1 MTLVDTAVAMRRTA
15 TFRIVL
21 YAAAILVGTGAGA
34 ATTSAAINGYVRT
47 ISGEPIPSAQVVIV
61 HSPSGTVA
69 TAMAAANGAFRQS
82 GLRVGG
88 PYEIR
93 FSAAGF
99 QDRTVTEV
107 MLTPGTQPP
116 FATVLLPL
124 NVEEVVATASAVVS
138 ARDLNNGVGSAYSAA
153 DIDSQ
158 PSITRDVIRT
168 LLRDPLAQSAGE
180 GNLSVGGVNPRF
192 NGLAIDGSLQQDDF
206 GLGTGTYATS
216 RSPINLDAVESAS
229 LVASDYSVSASG
241 FTGGLVN
248 ITTKSGTNEWDGVA
262 FYTFHG
268 NDQVG
273 DTYDGDRNF
282 TPAAFEE
289 KEYGLSVGGPLVANR
304 LFVFLSYDEFEA
316 VEPVDFAAF
325 DAANGIRPG
334 FFEALRGVVTDVYGY
349 DPGGRPASASTPE
362 GSQRSLVKLDWNAG
376 DAHRASFTYQRSLET
391 GTSAGADRFTSAWID
406 IPVELTAYTAQLF
419 SDWSD
424 RVSTTLRGNLKT
436 FSRGQNCRAPGVGA
450 LEFDNLDAAD
460 VAGTQLAGLLAGR
473 VDLVAGCDRFRHANA
488 YDDERLQLY
497 GALDYLV
504 GDHIVRVGGERESFD
519 LFNLFVPGSNGRF
532 VFADFAAIVDR
543 RARVDYVNVGSNNAA
558 DGAAAWG
565 YERTTVFVQ
574 DTWQARPHLE
584 LTAGLRYERFAQ
596 NERPASSPAIAAVY
610 GIRTEKNLDG
620 LDLLLP
626 RLSFRWTGWPRTA
639 VSGGVGR
646 FSGGDPKV
654 WTSNAF
660 QVPTVFSRTF
670 ATGVSPTSVPAELRT
685 MVAAGRPVAIDAL
698 QAGFEM
704 PSDWK
709 ASLRIEHDLDLAL
722 GTLDLGTGYTLTA
735 QALLT
740 WTADGFLWTN
750 LAQTELPAAQPAGVA
765 PDGRTIY
772 ADLDDL
778 GILNLVTLA
787 NHGEGSS
794 RILTAALGK
803 RYDMGLD
810 FQVSYAWQDVE
821 TVTEGLSSRG
831 ISNWRG
837 IADADRNRPSPRTS
851 PHQVTHAVKLNVG
864 YERAFG
870 GLRAHVDLF
879 ARVWS
884 GDRFT
889 YTFDVDRNNALF
901 GRAGAGE
908 SPYDNNPLYVPTR
921 PDDRAVVYSRGFN
934 REAFFDYL
942 DANDVEAGVHRPYA
956 ADAGMNQAW
965 DLRLRLDLPRI
976 GSISRWVGDSR
987 ASVVL
992 DVENVLNLLNDEW
1005 GTYHA
1010 GPGFGQAA
1018 VVRADLVSASDVAA
1032 LGIDGAPALTGD
1044 TPRTTCRGS
1053 GDCVY
1058 RYNQFRAIASE
1069 FPSAARS
1076 VYRIRL
1082 GLRFE
1087 L

>member
-1 MTLVDTAVAMRRTA
+1 MNVPA
-15 TFRIVL
+15 TFRLAL
-21 YAAAILVGTGAGA
+21 YAAAILAGVSAAA
-34 ATTSAAINGYVRT
+34 ATTSATINGYVRT
-47 ISGEPIPSAQVVIV
+47 IGGDPVPSAQVAII
-61 HSPSGTVA
+61 HSPSGTHA
-69 TAMAAANGAFRQS
+69 TAVTAANGAFHQS

-93 FSAAGF
+93 FSAEGF
-99 QDRTVTEV
+99 QDQTLTNVT
-107 MLTPGTQPP
+107 LTPGPQPP
-116 FATVLLPL
+116 FAAVLLPL
-124 NVEEVVATASAVVS
+124 GVEEVLATASAVVS
-138 ARDLNNGVGSAYSAA
+138 ARDLNNGVGSAYTAA
-153 DIDSQ
+153 DIAGQ

-206 GLGTGTYATS
+206 GLSSGTYATS

-248 ITTKSGTNEWDGVA
+248 ITTKSGTNEWDGAA

-273 DTYDGDRNF
+273 DTYDGSRSF
-282 TPAAFEE
+282 TPSAFEE
-289 KEYGLSVGGPLVANR
+289 KEYGLSVGGPLIANR

-316 VEPVDFAAF
+316 VQPVDFAAF
-325 DAANGIRPG
+325 DSARGIQPG
-334 FFEALRGVVTDVYGY
+334 FFEALRGVVRDVYGY

-362 GSQRSLVKLDWNAG
+362 GSERTLVKLDWNAS
-376 DAHRASFTYQRSLET
+376 DAHRASFTYQESLET
-391 GTSAGADRFTSAWID
+391 GTSVGADRLASAWID

-424 RVSTTLRGNLKT
+424 RVSTTVRSNLKT
-436 FSRGQNCRAPGVGA
+436 FTRGQNCRAPGIGA
-450 LEFDNLDAAD
+450 LEFDNLEAAD
-460 VAGTQLAGLLAGR
+460 VAGTPLAGLLTGS

-488 YDDERLQLY
+488 YDDERLQLF
-497 GALDYLV
+497 GALDYLA
-504 GDHIVRVGGERESFD
+504 GDHILRIGGERESFD

-532 VFADFAAIVDR
+532 VFADFAAIADR
-543 RARVDYVNVGSNNAA
+543 RARVDYVNAASNNAA
-558 DGAAAWG
+558 DAAAAWG

-574 DTWQARPHLE
+574 DTWQARPDLE

-596 NERPASSPAIAAVY
+596 DERPDASPAVASAY
-610 GIRTEKNLDG
+610 GIRTDRNLDG

-626 RLSFRWTGWPRTA
+626 RLSFRWTGMPRTA

-670 ATGVSPTSVPAELRT
+670 ATGVSPTSVPAELRA
-685 MVAAGRPVAIDAL
+685 MVAAGRPVAIDAI
-698 QAGFEM
+698 APGFEM

-709 ASLRIEHDLDLAL
+709 ASLRLERDLDLTL
-722 GTLDLGTGYTLTA
+722 GALDLGTGYTLTA

-740 WTADGFLWTN
+740 VTADGFLWTN
-750 LAQTELPAAQPAGVA
+750 LAQTRLPAAQPTGVA

-787 NHGEGSS
+787 NHREGSS
-794 RILTAALGK
+794 RILTAALAK

-864 YERAFG
+864 YERDFGAF
-870 GLRAHVDLF
+870 RAHADLF
-879 ARVWS
+879 ARAWS

-889 YTFDVDRNNALF
+889 YTFDVDRGNALF

-908 SPYDNNPLYVPTR
+908 SPYDNSPLYVPAR
-921 PDDRAVVYSRGFN
+921 PNDAAVVYGSGFDQA
-934 REAFFDYL
+934 AFFAYL
-942 DANDVEAGVHRPYA
+942 DDNDIDAGIHRPYS
-956 ADAGMNQAW
+956 ADAGMNQVW
-965 DLRLRLDLPRI
+965 DLRLRLELPRLGL
-976 GSISRWVGDSR
+976 GSRIGDSR
-987 ASVVL
+987 ASIVL

-1010 GPGFGQAA
+1010 GPRFGQAA
-1018 VVRADLVSASDVAA
+1018 VVRADLVSAADVAA
-1032 LGIDGAPALTGD
+1032 LGVDGAPALTGNA
-1044 TPRTTCRGS
+1044 PRTACRQPR
-1053 GDCVY
+1053 DCVF
-1058 RYNQFRAIASE
+1058 RYNRFRAIAAE

-1082 GLRFE
+1082 GFRFE
-1087 L
+1087 I

>member
-1 MTLVDTAVAMRRTA
+1 MKYLSAFRTA
-15 TFRIVL
+15 LCV
-21 YAAAILVGTGAGA
+21 AALLASVNAAA
-34 ATTSAAINGYVRT
+34 ATTSAAVSGYVRT
-47 ISGEPIPSAQVVIV
+47 ITGEPIPSARVVIA

-69 TAMAAANGAFRQS
+69 TAVAAANGAFHQS

-93 FSAAGF
+93 FSAEGF
-99 QDRTVTEV
+99 QDRTLTEV
-107 MLTPGTQPP
+107 TLTPGTQPP
-116 FATVLLPL
+116 LAAVLLPEG
-124 NVEEVVATASAVVS
+124 VEEVVATASAVTS

-153 DIDSQ
+153 DIAGQ

-248 ITTKSGTNEWDGVA
+248 ITTKSGTNEWDGAA

-273 DTYDGDRNF
+273 DTYDGNRSF
-282 TPAAFEE
+282 TPSAFEE
-289 KEYGLSVGGPLVANR
+289 KEYGLSVGGPLIANK
-304 LFVFLSYDEFEA
+304 LFVFWSYDEFEA
-316 VEPVDFAAF
+316 VQPVDFAAF
-325 DAANGIRPG
+325 DAANGVRRG
-334 FFEALRGVVTDVYGY
+334 FFEALRGVVRDIYGY

-362 GSQRSLVKLDWNAG
+362 GSERTLVKLDWNAG

-391 GTSAGADRFTSAWID
+391 GTSVGANRLASAWID

-419 SDWSD
+419 TDWND
-424 RVSTTLRGNLKT
+424 RVSTTLRGNLKSFT
-436 FSRGQNCRAPGVGA
+436 RGQNCRAPGIGA

-460 VAGTQLAGLLAGR
+460 VTGTALEGLLTGS

-504 GDHIVRVGGERESFD
+504 GDHILRLGGERESFD

-532 VFADFAAIVDR
+532 VFEDFAALVDR
-543 RARVDYVNVGSNNAA
+543 RARVDYVNVASNNAA

-565 YERTTVFVQ
+565 YERTTLFVQ

-596 NERPASSPAIAAVY
+596 DERPAASPAIASLY
-610 GIRTEKNLDG
+610 GIRTDRNLDG

-626 RLSFRWTGWPRTA
+626 RLSFRWTGLPRTA
-639 VSGGVGR
+639 VSGGIGR

-670 ATGVSPTSVPAELRT
+670 AAGVSPTSVPAELRA
-685 MVAAGRPVAIDAL
+685 MVAAGRPAAIDAI
-698 QAGFEM
+698 APGFEM

-709 ASLRIEHDLDLAL
+709 ASLRVERDLDLAL
-722 GTLDLGTGYTLTA
+722 GGLDLGTGYTLTA

-750 LAQTELPAAQPAGVA
+750 LAQTRLATAQPTGVA

-787 NHGEGSS
+787 NHGEGRS
-794 RILTAALGK
+794 RILTAALAK
-803 RYDMGLD
+803 RYAMGID

-837 IADADRNRPSPRTS
+837 IADADRNRPSARTS

-864 YERAFG
+864 YERDFGAF
-870 GLRAHVDLF
+870 RAHVDLF
-879 ARVWS
+879 ARAWS

-908 SPYDNNPLYVPTR
+908 SPYDNNPLYIPAR
-921 PDDRAVVYSRGFN
+921 HDDAAVVYSAGFD
-934 REAFFDYL
+934 RDAFFAYL

-956 ADAGMNQAW
+956 ADAGMNQVW
-965 DLRLRLDLPRI
+965 DLRVRLDLPRVASL
-976 GSISRWVGDSR
+976 GRWVGDSR
-987 ASVVL
+987 ASIVL

-1010 GPGFGQAA
+1010 GPRFGQAA
-1018 VVRADLVSASDVAA
+1018 VVRADLVSAADVAT
-1032 LGIDGAPALTGD
+1032 LGVDGAPALRGD
-1044 TPRTTCRGS
+1044 APRTTCRQPR
-1053 GDCVY
+1053 DCVF
-1058 RYNQFRAIASE
+1058 RYNRFRTIASE

-1082 GLRFE
+1082 GFRFE